1 MRGERR
7 DRTFTIPLHKL
18 LGALN
23 IVMISPLKHEC
34 IFIVPIGVNRANTV
48 RLSYRCV
55 PLSRSAGINA
65 IRIFHILW
73 NVGTRTRITSHNV
86 GRFPNT
92 FRLTAYPSA
101 LVTFIPQ
108 SEWDRLE
115 ILCTD
120 SKTRTCTF
128 IRSKRTAFTT
138 FATSVITLS
147 LQLSPFLQPLSVR
160 SVKVGQIA
168 T

>member
-55 PLSRSAGINA
+55 PPSRSAGINA

-73 NVGTRTRITSHNV
+73 TVGTRTRITSHNV

-92 FRLTAYPSA
+92 FHPSSFRSVKGFPAYHQFCLTSPKTTFDEAYPSA
-101 LVTFIPQ
+101 YCF
-108 SEWDRLE
+108 S
-115 ILCTD
+115 
-120 SKTRTCTF
+120 SH
-128 IRSKRTAFTT
+128 
-138 FATSVITLS
+138 
-147 LQLSPFLQPLSVR
+147 
-160 SVKVGQIA
+160 
-168 T
+168 

>member
-1 MRGERR
+1 MKKGGLLHHPIKLSRFYFSAKILAGTFVIFYGVAIAFAILAMRGERR

-55 PLSRSAGINA
+55 PRSRSAGINA

-108 SEWDRLE
+108 SE
-115 ILCTD
+115 
-120 SKTRTCTF
+120 
-128 IRSKRTAFTT
+128 
-138 FATSVITLS
+138 
-147 LQLSPFLQPLSVR
+147 
-160 SVKVGQIA
+160 
-168 T
+168 

>member
-1 MRGERR
+1 MYNANNPCFLIYLVITWLLIEKRRAFTPSNKAIPFLFFRKNFGGDFFCGERR

-73 NVGTRTRITSHNV
+73 VWQDLNLAKPFGN
-86 GRFPNT
+86 G
-92 FRLTAYPSA
+92 
-101 LVTFIPQ
+101 VTVHLI
-108 SEWDRLE
+108 
-115 ILCTD
+115 
-120 SKTRTCTF
+120 
-128 IRSKRTAFTT
+128 
-138 FATSVITLS
+138 
-147 LQLSPFLQPLSVR
+147 
-160 SVKVGQIA
+160 
-168 T
+168 

>member
-34 IFIVPIGVNRANTV
+34 IFIVPIGVNSANTV

-55 PLSRSAGINA
+55 PLSLSAGINTL
-65 IRIFHILW
+65 RFFHILW

-101 LVTFIPQ
+101 PALYFNGKVRIKT
-108 SEWDRLE
+108 R
-115 ILCTD
+115 TD

-138 FATSVITLS
+138 FATSVN
-147 LQLSPFLQPLSVR
+147 
-160 SVKVGQIA
+160 
-168 T
+168 